1 MIDFENASFKKL
13 TEWDADKAREDLQ
26 DLLVPDEVV
35 QLAFKGVRDSVTFTS
50 RRIIAINT
58 QGMTGKKKDMTSLP
72 YGKVQAFSIETAG
85 TFDLESELELWFSS
99 LGRVRLEFGRGV
111 DIRGVSRVLGEH
123 VL

>member
-35 QLAFKGVRDSVTFTS
+35 HLAFKGVRDSVTFTS

>member
-13 TEWDADKAREDLQ
+13 TEWDADKAREALQ
-26 DLLVPDEVV
+26 DLLVADEAI
-35 QLAFKGVRDSVTFTS
+35 QLAFKGVRDSVTFTD
-50 RRIIAINT
+50 RRIIAVNT
-58 QGMTGKKKDMTSLP
+58 QGMTGTKKDMTSLP

-111 DIRGVSRVLGEH
+111 DIRGVSRILGEH
-123 VL
+123 VR

>member
-26 DLLVPDEVV
+26 DLLVADEVV
-35 QLAFKGVRDSVTFTS
+35 QLAFKGVRDSVTFTN

-111 DIRGVSRVLGEH
+111 DIRGVSRILGEH